1 MATMFP
7 TPLPA
12 AVTTDAGR
20 EAERRVYEALARL
33 LDPEHAVF
41 YSVAWLTRATGPAA
55 RDGEA
60 DFVIA
65 HSDLGV
71 LVLEV
76 KGGQI
81 GHDQMTGEW
90 HSTDR
95 HDHRHPIRDPF
106 AQATSS
112 HHALEAKLKEHPVI
126 RRFYIRIGHGVVFP
140 DSANPHRPLTP
151 NAEPAITVF
160 AEDLDH
166 IDACVRRMFD
176 YWAGSMSRALAPAP
190 GFVQAVTDLLAPRF
204 ELPRSLGATIKGD
217 DRELL
222 RLTEDQFRVLDMLSR
237 QRRVAVSGGAGTGK
251 TMLALE
257 KARRLAAEG
266 LEVLLTCYNRPLADY
281 LRQAAGPCE
290 RLTIANY
297 HTLCWDM
304 AKAAGNPF
312 PDTSV
317 ADSAAGLLRAHPAG
331 SAPRR
336 ARHAA
341 PALRRNHRGRGAG
354 LPRLVVGPAD
364 ALAGRP
370 RRRDRLRVLRRQPE
384 ALPPLQRVPGGP
396 ARDLP
401 SGQPA
406 QYAPDQRPDGA
417 LLPGT
422 AHARARPRRPGRGA
436 HRHPATRRRSSGR

>member
-12 AVTTDAGR
+12 AVAADAGR
-20 EAERRVYEALARL
+20 EAERRVYDALARL

-126 RRFYIRIGHGVVFP
+126 RRFYVRIGHGVVFP

-151 NAEPAITVF
+151 NAEPAITIF

-251 TMLALE
+251 RMT
-257 KARRLAAEG
+257 RG
-266 LEVLLTCYNRPLADY
+266 
-281 LRQAAGPCE
+281 
-290 RLTIANY
+290 
-297 HTLCWDM
+297 
-304 AKAAGNPF
+304 
-312 PDTSV
+312 
-317 ADSAAGLLRAHPAG
+317 G
-331 SAPRR
+331 SR
-336 ARHAA
+336 
-341 PALRRNHRGRGAG
+341 
-354 LPRLVVGPAD
+354 
-364 ALAGRP
+364 
-370 RRRDRLRVLRRQPE
+370 
-384 ALPPLQRVPGGP
+384 
-396 ARDLP
+396 
-401 SGQPA
+401 
-406 QYAPDQRPDGA
+406 
-417 LLPGT
+417 
-422 AHARARPRRPGRGA
+422 
-436 HRHPATRRRSSGR
+436 

>member
-12 AVTTDAGR
+12 AVTADAGR
-20 EAERRVYEALARL
+20 EAERRVYHALARL

-222 RLTEDQFRVLDMLSR
+222 RLTEDQFRVLDHALAPAARGSFGW
-237 QRRVAVSGGAGTGK
+237 RRHGQDDARAGEGEAPGGRGARGPADV
-251 TMLALE
+251 LQPA
-257 KARRLAAEG
+257 ARRLPAADGWPMRAAHHRE
-266 LEVLLTCYNRPLADY
+266 LPHPVLGHGKSGG
-281 LRQAAGPCE
+281 Q
-290 RLTIANY
+290 
-297 HTLCWDM
+297 
-304 AKAAGNPF
+304 
-312 PDTSV
+312 SV
-317 ADSAAGLLRAHPAG
+317 PGHVRGRSAAGLLRAHPAG
-331 SAPRR
+331 GAPRR
-336 ARHAA
+336 ARQAA
-341 PALRRNHRGRGAG
+341 SALRRNHRGRGAG
-354 LPRLVVGPAD
+354 LPRLVVGPAA
-364 ALAGRP
+364 ALAVGPQTAGSSTSSTTTTRSSTAAPTRSRRACSRSRFGR
-370 RRRDRLRVLRRQPE
+370 
-384 ALPPLQRVPGGP
+384 
-396 ARDLP
+396 
-401 SGQPA
+401 
-406 QYAPDQRPDGA
+406 
-417 LLPGT
+417 T
-422 AHARARPRRPGRGA
+422 F
-436 HRHPATRRRSSGR
+436 ATRAGSAR